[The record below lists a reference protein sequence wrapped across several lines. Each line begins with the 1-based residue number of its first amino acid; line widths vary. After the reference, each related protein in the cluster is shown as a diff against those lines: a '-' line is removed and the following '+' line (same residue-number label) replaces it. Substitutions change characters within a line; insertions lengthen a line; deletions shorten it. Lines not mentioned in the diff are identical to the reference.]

1 MYKIDIDF
9 FLLIYTIFH
18 KTYRMCDLYIQ
29 RKEKIKQEFII
40 WNKIK
45 KKKNKETRYLTFDA
59 INTSLAMLKHS
70 NTISKPLIPTKCHKF
85 PLSLTRGKKG
95 NRRSNPSHAI
105 TTFHPRRSNHS
116 FPKQSF
122 LSPHTHTQKKRRCEK
137 KGIRD
142 KVSQEANDNDT
153 QPP

>member
-1 MYKIDIDF
+1 MIYKIKF
-9 FLLIYTIFH
+9 HLKNKTIH
-18 KTYRMCDLYIQ
+18 NNIEY
-29 RKEKIKQEFII
+29 
-40 WNKIK
+40 K

-85 PLSLTRGKKG
+85 PLSLTRGKK
-95 NRRSNPSHAI
+95 RKQ
-105 TTFHPRRSNHS
+105 T
-116 FPKQSF
+116 KQSQPRHRHVSPPIKPFRSRNSLSF
-122 LSPHTHTQKKRRCEK
+122 LHPHTHTRAQKKRRCEK